1 MEIWRFHALPFL
13 FGSGWG
19 ILRLH
24 LASLAITLASVLHVH
39 TGQQLCNCCSSRA
52 RSNSGEGKQ
61 PGRVFEIR
69 TSTQGRPLSVFLLIT
84 VYIYTHDI
92 TPFSILVCRVVE
104 RVLQKPLGTPPQRI
118 ICMRRS
124 SKIMRDL
131 ISKIKLMF
139 GGWISL
145 ATPQHLMR
153 RDLVMAVGCG
163 HSGNWIQCH
172 RRWLGPLFPVPDAF
186 PSKRLSTHI

>member
-1 MEIWRFHALPFL
+1 MC
-13 FGSGWG
+13 
-19 ILRLH
+19 
-24 LASLAITLASVLHVH
+24 TLASSCAIAAAREHEATQARESNQVVCLRLERVH
-39 TGQQLCNCCSSRA
+39 KEDLCQYFFDHR
-52 RSNSGEGKQ
+52 
-61 PGRVFEIR
+61 I
-69 TSTQGRPLSVFLLIT
+69 
-84 VYIYTHDI
+84 YIHDI

-145 ATPQHLMR
+145 ATPQHSMR